1 MGSVRISLA
10 LAKKLGVDQSIY
22 TEKTQNDNNNMDLK
36 RHAIDLTGKKI
47 ILSEDIV
54 SRGTTIAKMREVL
67 ENL

>member
-10 LAKKLGVDQSIY
+10 LAKQLGVQQSIY
-22 TEKTQNDNNNMDLK
+22 TEKTENNNNNMDLK
-36 RHAIDLTGKKI
+36 RHAIDLTGKRI

-67 ENL
+67 E